1 MIDRAELI
9 EKLERNARAYEAEAK
24 AMKPEDARHLG
35 PIESACIGG
44 LLREAVEALKE
55 T

>member
-1 MIDRAELI
+1 MTDHSELI

-35 PIESACIGG
+35 PIESACVGG
-44 LLREAVEALKE
+44 LLREAAEALRQG
-55 T
+55 